1 MRGRK
6 KSTGHVRVRVHACVR
21 ARARKGKE
29 FNMPATYA
37 PPFHSDVVF
46 ELPLTLDLSCNISW
60 YTVFIGAGDPSSDLT
75 LELDIELNHPGPHG
89 KGLFSRSKRTAMYIV
104 NGVIKAIRIAE
115 APDDPAGDDHPDVTL
130 ADAMLKVI
138 ADVNAGHASEL

>member
-1 MRGRK
+1 MQIPGYLEKVDDLK
-6 KSTGHVRVRVHACVR
+6 KAGIHEVIVFCV
-21 ARARKGKE
+21 
-29 FNMPATYA
+29 N
-37 PPFHSDVVF
+37 D
-46 ELPLTLDLSCNISW
+46 
-60 YTVFIGAGDPSSDLT
+60 GAVMTAWAENQNVPEGGLITFMGDPSSDLT

>member
-1 MRGRK
+1 MDDLK
-6 KSTGHVRVRVHACVR
+6 KAGIHEVIVFCVNDG
-21 ARARKGKE
+21 AVMKAWAE
-29 FNMPATYA
+29 NQ
-37 PPFHSDVVF
+37 
-46 ELPLTLDLSCNISW
+46 NIPEGGLI
-60 YTVFIGAGDPSSDLT
+60 TFMGDPSSDLT